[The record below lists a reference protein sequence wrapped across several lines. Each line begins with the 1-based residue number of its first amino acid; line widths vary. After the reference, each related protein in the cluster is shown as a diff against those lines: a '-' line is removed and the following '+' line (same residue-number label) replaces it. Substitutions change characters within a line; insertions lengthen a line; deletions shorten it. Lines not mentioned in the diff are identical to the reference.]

1 MTEPTHEYITEK
13 IGGTPVSVCKNC
25 GLPEAIVI
33 NQNIVECHKK
43 KRSIGGIIWNKIKE
57 KPATQDEIE
66 QLKLDHERA
75 ELKAGIR
82 IFKNEG
88 KKTRP
93 GFFTTPT
100 PTKEHKSHKKK
111 SKKRKHRDNDPD
123 IDIDDTEK
131 HRYDALIGK
140 RIPFW

>member
-1 MTEPTHEYITEK
+1 MTENTHEYITEK
-13 IGGTPVSVCKNC
+13 IGGTPISVCKNC

-57 KPATQDEIE
+57 KPATQEEID

-75 ELKAGIR
+75 KIKAGIR
-82 IFKNEG
+82 TFKNVG

-93 GFFTTPT
+93 GLFTNPV
-100 PTKEHKSHKKK
+100 KEHKSRKKK
-111 SKKRKHRDNDPD
+111 SKKRKHHDDEPD

-131 HRYDALIGK
+131 HRYDALIGTK
-140 RIPFW
+140 RLPIW

>member
-1 MTEPTHEYITEK
+1 MKVTEHEYITEK

-33 NQNIVECHKK
+33 NQSIVECIRK

-57 KPATQDEIE
+57 KPATQNEID

-82 IFKNEG
+82 TFKNVA

-93 GFFTTPT
+93 GFFTTT
-100 PTKEHKSHKKK
+100 PTKEYKPRKKK
-111 SKKRKHRDNDPD
+111 SKKRKRHDDDPD

-140 RIPFW
+140 RISFW